1 MEDAQVQKEWGRL
14 AQLISATIS
23 VSDLL
28 SVHIHLG
35 LFSVIIELS
44 TLLFVFFFVAL
55 GFSLL
60 PFFFSPLSSR
70 FLPLFH
76 VAVQVICLFC
86 LALVVGTLV
95 MFFCRAGWLRHC
107 LADLTAILALLAKKG
122 WSSSASPW
130 ETILFTVHHHL
141 IYPLLLAPAWAQMS
155 CHRAGPGRE
164 MPSSPLAP
172 ALPPPPPRPR
182 LLREA

>member
-60 PFFFSPLSSR
+60 PFFFFSSVFQIFATVSRCCPSYLSLLSCSGRGNISNVFLQSR
-70 FLPLFH
+70 
-76 VAVQVICLFC
+76 VA
-86 LALVVGTLV
+86 
-95 MFFCRAGWLRHC
+95 
-107 LADLTAILALLAKKG
+107 
-122 WSSSASPW
+122 
-130 ETILFTVHHHL
+130 
-141 IYPLLLAPAWAQMS
+141 
-155 CHRAGPGRE
+155 
-164 MPSSPLAP
+164 
-172 ALPPPPPRPR
+172 
-182 LLREA
+182 